1 MMSITA
7 ADIIELMKARRLRLV
22 TVESCTGGM
31 VFSELTSV
39 SGASAVLDRGF
50 ITYSNQAK
58 QEMVGV
64 SPETLLHYGAVSEQ
78 TAAEM
83 ASGGL
88 TAGGQADIA
97 ISITGIAGPDGGSME
112 KPVGLVY
119 IGRAI
124 HAENSVEAVRTDIFR
139 HQFAG
144 DRQTIRQAAM
154 IAAFGH
160 IQQYGDSI

>member
-1 MMSITA
+1 MSITA
-7 ADIIELMKARRLRLV
+7 SDIIRNMARLRLMLV

-88 TAGGQADIA
+88 AAGGRADIA

-124 HAENSVEAVRTDIFR
+124 RAESRSEPLRTEVFR
-139 HQFAG
+139 HQFSG
-144 DRQTIRQAAM
+144 DRQAIRQAAM
-154 IAAFGH
+154 IAAFSH
-160 IQQYGDSI
+160 IQHYCDGI